1 MEQTEVAMSGMKDK
15 TSKKKAEVEKRQF
28 DWPPP
33 KDENV
38 VYSDTKG
45 KWVVQSTEAQ
55 VFSKILDETCGEDV
69 ANPTAMLSDQ
79 QTFGDVL
86 EKQYQHDNSE

>member
-1 MEQTEVAMSGMKDK
+1 MSGMKDK
-15 TSKKKAEVEKRQF
+15 LSKKKTEVEKRQF

-45 KWVVQSTEAQ
+45 K
-55 VFSKILDETCGEDV
+55 
-69 ANPTAMLSDQ
+69 
-79 QTFGDVL
+79 
-86 EKQYQHDNSE
+86 